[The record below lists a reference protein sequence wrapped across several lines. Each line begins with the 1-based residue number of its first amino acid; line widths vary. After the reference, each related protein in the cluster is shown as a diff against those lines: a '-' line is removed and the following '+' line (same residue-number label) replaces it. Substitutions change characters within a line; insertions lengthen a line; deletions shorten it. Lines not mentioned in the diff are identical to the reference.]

1 MRGDE
6 PARAEGAGWIMEVF
20 PACAG
25 MNRTPPAGAASGSG
39 VPRMRGDEP
48 PWLDITSGPR
58 KCSPHARG

>member
-1 MRGDE
+1 M
-6 PARAEGAGWIMEVF
+6 F

-25 MNRTPPAGAASGSG
+25 MNRIREIDQQTHRR

-48 PWLDITSGPR
+48 VIYLGSTLTG